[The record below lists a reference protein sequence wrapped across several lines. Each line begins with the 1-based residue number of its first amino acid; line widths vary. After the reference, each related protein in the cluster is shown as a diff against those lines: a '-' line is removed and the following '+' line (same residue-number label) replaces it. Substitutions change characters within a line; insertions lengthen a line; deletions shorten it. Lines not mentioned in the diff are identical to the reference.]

1 MIVGI
6 SMNRRVLALLLI
18 PLILLLYGCNSSSSA
33 PNSLPPLTKEEYG
46 EAVDKAWE
54 KYRDGYG
61 EFIKIAAEAG
71 NDFSKMKEKASELL
85 SACEKMDRALEEFEK
100 LAPPSEFKELHD
112 KLLKSIKDEK
122 RWQEYRK
129 KGYNAKTEE
138 ESNKY
143 FDEIAEEINAADV
156 NELFP
161 HLYLEIHKIANG
173 NS

>member
-1 MIVGI
+1 MSI
-6 SMNRRVLALLLI
+6 NKKFLAILLI
-18 PLILLLYGCNSSSSA
+18 PFMLMLYGCSSSSSA
-33 PNSLPPLTKEEYG
+33 ANSSPPLTKEEYCN
-46 EAVDKAWE
+46 AADKAWE

-71 NDFSKMKEKASELL
+71 NDFYKMKEKSDRLL
-85 SACEKMDRALEEFEK
+85 SACEKMDLALEEFEK
-100 LAPPSEFKELHD
+100 LNPPSEFEEIHG

-143 FDEIAEEINAADV
+143 FDKIAEEVNAADV

-161 HLYLEIHKIANG
+161 HLYLEIHKQANNG
-173 NS
+173 